1 MRDAGGVREWRLSGR
16 VSAISEGCVLH
27 PLAAAGTPRTYLP
40 CVRFASTHVLPAP
53 PSPTNTHLSCW
64 LATRAIQGPLE
75 KRGRDA
81 AVLLP
86 WDGGLSAARPRA
98 RRRGAVRRRSG
109 PGKRARRFVPLRCA
123 LRLCTPPAHPPL
135 SFFLAVKS
143 PFPSP
148 EALPAGGGWVVLGV

>member
-53 PSPTNTHLSCW
+53 PSPTNTHLSCR

-81 AVLLP
+81 ALLLP
-86 WDGGLSAARPRA
+86 WDGGLASRLHARA
-98 RRRGAVRRRSG
+98 RVGEA
-109 PGKRARRFVPLRCA
+109 PCAAAPDRASERDASYPFVARCVCA
-123 LRLCTPPAHPPL
+123 PPPRTRLSL
-135 SFFLAVKS
+135 FF
-143 PFPSP
+143 
-148 EALPAGGGWVVLGV
+148 WQ

>member
-53 PSPTNTHLSCW
+53 PSPTNTHLSCR

-75 KRGRDA
+75 KRGRDG
-81 AVLLP
+81 V
-86 WDGGLSAARPRA
+86 GGLSRGDSGSGGRDRDNAERRA
-98 RRRGAVRRRSG
+98 RS
-109 PGKRARRFVPLRCA
+109 PLRTA
-123 LRLCTPPAHPPL
+123 PGGSHGAAIHGGVQLTLPMMTPVG
-135 SFFLAVKS
+135 SAVDHRC
-143 PFPSP
+143 
-148 EALPAGGGWVVLGV
+148 E

>member
-53 PSPTNTHLSCW
+53 PSPTNTHLSCR

-81 AVLLP
+81 ALLLP
-86 WDGGLSAARPRA
+86 WDGGLASRLHARARVGEAPCAAARTGQASETLRTPSLRAAFCAPPPRT
-98 RRRGAVRRRSG
+98 
-109 PGKRARRFVPLRCA
+109 
-123 LRLCTPPAHPPL
+123 RLSL
-135 SFFLAVKS
+135 FF
-143 PFPSP
+143 
-148 EALPAGGGWVVLGV
+148 WQ

>member
-53 PSPTNTHLSCW
+53 PSPTNTHLSCR

-75 KRGRDA
+75 KRGREA
-81 AVLLP
+81 AVFLP
-86 WDGGLSAARPRA
+86 WDGGLASLRSSFFVLLASLRAAFVRP
-98 RRRGAVRRRSG
+98 
-109 PGKRARRFVPLRCA
+109 PLRT
-123 LRLCTPPAHPPL
+123 RLSL
-135 SFFLAVKS
+135 FFLQ
-143 PFPSP
+143 
-148 EALPAGGGWVVLGV
+148 